1 VVPWSLQAH
10 FLGGVFCSRKCV
22 RAFLIET
29 LETLEALDTPASVTM
44 IADLHALN
52 LEVARTLAEVSAE

>member
-1 VVPWSLQAH
+1 
-10 FLGGVFCSRKCV
+10 V